1 MRKLLI
7 LSVLTF
13 LVGSSVGCV
22 HRNSNLCGGGSPGLF
37 GGQQQQPHYYPQA
50 QCCDPCAP
58 AAAAPVMAAPC
69 CQ

>member
-7 LSVLTF
+7 LSVLTL
-13 LVGSSVGCV
+13 LVGSSAGCF
-22 HRNSNLCGGGSPGLF
+22 HRNNNLCGGGGGMF
-37 GGQQQQPHYYPQA
+37 GAPQQPHYYPQA

-58 AAAAPVMAAPC
+58 TAVAPAMAAPC

>member
-7 LSVLTF
+7 LSVLTL
-13 LVGSSVGCV
+13 LVGSSAGCF
-22 HRNSNLCGGGSPGLF
+22 HRNNNLCGGGGMF
-37 GGQQQQPHYYPQA
+37 GAPQQPHYYPQA

-58 AAAAPVMAAPC
+58 TAVAPAMAAPG